1 MVRELRMEGHR
12 LQYCLVEGFG
22 PREGWVS
29 IRIKDA
35 VLLLQE
41 PLAAENTAVK
51 AAAASFKPR
60 IYSSK
65 DLNGKAELDTSWS
78 PVEKA
83 LFYQSCGR
91 WDPDQLR
98 SLRGPVKAAGPLVPK
113 PKKVSVLTPTSRTR
127 TKFHQQLWTC
137 FNSQSWTDKE
147 LVIIDSAQGS
157 PSSFFSRI
165 CRQFENVV
173 YVGLDGDFS
182 IGCKRN
188 LGAYL
193 ASGDVIVHFD
203 DDDVYGPSYI
213 ASMVAELDRRNLVAL
228 TLSAWYDFDLR
239 LGRCGFVDPEALHDV
254 DLVAA
259 KTRHPKI
266 RQFRDSGVEAA
277 IYGYGFSYVYL
288 RRVAMF
294 YPFTD
299 TNMCE
304 DVDFFLRL
312 KEVYDYQV
320 GLKRDQEGL
329 CLHIM
334 HGDNT
339 ADSML
344 HREVH
349 EIAKLHVCELN
360 LPFLAKMEGET
371 ASKLTGEEHHVRLSS
386 TTGRFFV
393 KADSE
398 QRMRAFQA
406 VIQDE
411 VSFAAQCLERG
422 VSLRLLL
429 LLLLLVL
436 I

>member
-1 MVRELRMEGHR
+1 M
-12 LQYCLVEGFG
+12 
-22 PREGWVS
+22 
-29 IRIKDA
+29 
-35 VLLLQE
+35 
-41 PLAAENTAVK
+41 K

-91 WDPDQLR
+91 WDPNQLR
-98 SLRGPVKAAGPLVPK
+98 SLRGLVKAAGPVPK

-127 TKFHQQLWTC
+127 TQFHQQLWTC
-137 FNSQSWTDKE
+137 FNAQSWTDKE

-173 YVGLDGDFS
+173 YVGLDGDFT

-266 RQFRDSGVEAA
+266 RQFRISRCLSSWSGVRNAT
-277 IYGYGFSYVYL
+277 L
-288 RRVAMF
+288 
-294 YPFTD
+294 
-299 TNMCE
+299 
-304 DVDFFLRL
+304 
-312 KEVYDYQV
+312 
-320 GLKRDQEGL
+320 
-329 CLHIM
+329 
-334 HGDNT
+334 
-339 ADSML
+339 L
-344 HREVH
+344 HRNGTWTYPDCGANFTEPRC
-349 EIAKLHVCELN
+349 I
-360 LPFLAKMEGET
+360 
-371 ASKLTGEEHHVRLSS
+371 
-386 TTGRFFV
+386 
-393 KADSE
+393 
-398 QRMRAFQA
+398 
-406 VIQDE
+406 
-411 VSFAAQCLERG
+411 FAAWPCSIHSQTQICARM
-422 VSLRLLL
+422 
-429 LLLLLVL
+429 
-436 I
+436 